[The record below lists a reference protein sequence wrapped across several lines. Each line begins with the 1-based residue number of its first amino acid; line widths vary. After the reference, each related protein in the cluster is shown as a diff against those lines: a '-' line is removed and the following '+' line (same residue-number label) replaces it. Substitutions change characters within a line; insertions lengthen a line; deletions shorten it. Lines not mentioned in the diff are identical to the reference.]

1 MTERFISKI
10 FIGFLCLSFNVYSSV
25 NEEAILSNDYPSKLS
40 EYGFFSDQVKQIPE
54 AEVLPYSLIT
64 PLFSDYADKNRF
76 VYVPQGQTA
85 EYQNN
90 EVFKFPIGSVLIK
103 TFSYKKINSNDSQR
117 TLIETR
123 LLLNKKSGWDAVT
136 YVWNKDQDEA
146 YLSIAGKTVL
156 TEYFDDSDTPINIRY
171 RVPNKNQCKECHL
184 KNDTLVPIGPKPR
197 NLNRIVHYSDGPM
210 NQLLK
215 WEAMNLTA
223 KNHEE
228 ITSVADFTNANESL
242 DKRARAYLDIN
253 CGHCH
258 SKTGSANTTGL
269 YLNLNETNKKSIG
282 IFKPPVAAGR
292 ATGTLK
298 YSIVPGHPD
307 QSILLYRMISG
318 EPDIMMP
325 ESGRAIAHQEGI
337 DLIREWITAM
347 E

>member
-25 NEEAILSNDYPSKLS
+25 NEEAILSDNYPSKLS
-40 EYGFFSDQVKQIPE
+40 EYGFFSNQAKQIPE
-54 AEVLPYSLIT
+54 AEILPYSLIT

-184 KNDTLVPIGPKPR
+184 KNDTLVPIDFYW
-197 NLNRIVHYSDGPM
+197 VHD
-210 NQLLK
+210 
-215 WEAMNLTA
+215 T
-223 KNHEE
+223 
-228 ITSVADFTNANESL
+228 
-242 DKRARAYLDIN
+242 
-253 CGHCH
+253 
-258 SKTGSANTTGL
+258 
-269 YLNLNETNKKSIG
+269 
-282 IFKPPVAAGR
+282 
-292 ATGTLK
+292 
-298 YSIVPGHPD
+298 
-307 QSILLYRMISG
+307 
-318 EPDIMMP
+318 
-325 ESGRAIAHQEGI
+325 
-337 DLIREWITAM
+337 
-347 E
+347 